1 MKTGKV
7 KWYNPK
13 KHFGFI
19 TGDDGQDIFVHSS
32 DVGEGLEL
40 KEGDKV
46 EFEVGEAPKG
56 GQKAINI
63 KKI

>member
-32 DVGEGLEL
+32 DVPPDLEL

-46 EFEVGEAPKG
+46 QYEVGEAPK

-63 KKI
+63 KKV

>member
-7 KWYNPK
+7 KWYNSK

-19 TGDDGQDIFVHSS
+19 TSDEGEDVFVHSS
-32 DVGEGLEL
+32 DIPSDTEL

-46 EFEVGEAPKG
+46 QFEIGEAPK

>member
-7 KWYNPK
+7 KWYNAK

-32 DVGEGLEL
+32 DVPPDMEL

-46 EFEVGEAPKG
+46 QFEVGEAPK

>member
-7 KWYNPK
+7 KWYNSK

-19 TGDDGQDIFVHSS
+19 TSDDGEDIFVHSS
-32 DVGEGLEL
+32 DVPPDTEL
-40 KEGDKV
+40 KEGDAV
-46 EFEVGEAPKG
+46 QFEIGEAPK